1 MILKGERCTLRPW
14 RTSDAAAVVR
24 HANNVNV
31 ARHLRDRFPHPYE
44 TAHGAA
50 FLKTVAQRPI
60 ETLWAI
66 ALDGSAIGGIG
77 LELGHDV
84 ERVSAEIG
92 YWLGRPFWG
101 RGLATAALRA
111 VTDFAFAEFELT
123 RIFALPFES
132 NAGSIR
138 VLEKAGYR
146 REATLRQ
153 SAIKDGKVLDQW
165 LYAILRDELETPGPP
180 GR

>member
-1 MILKGERCTLRPW
+1 MKLQLPIAGAEVRTW
-14 RTSDAAAVVR
+14 RESDLESLVRAANDAA
-24 HANNVNV
+24 V
-31 ARHLRDRFPHPYE
+31 ARNLRDRFPHPYE

-138 VLEKAGYR
+138 VLEKAGYVLEGR
-146 REATLRQ
+146 LRQ
-153 SAIKDGKVLDQW
+153 SAIKHGQILNQRI
-165 LYAILRDELETPGPP
+165 YASYRNEE
-180 GR
+180 